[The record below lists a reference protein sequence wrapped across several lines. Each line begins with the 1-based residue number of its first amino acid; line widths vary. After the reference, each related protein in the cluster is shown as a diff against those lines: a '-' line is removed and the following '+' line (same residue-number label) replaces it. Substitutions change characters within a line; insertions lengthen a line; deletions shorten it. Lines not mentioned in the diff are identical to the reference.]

1 MRSEEKIFIQALQGK
16 KTSRPPIWLMRQ
28 AGRYLPEYKEVRKE
42 AGSFLDLCF
51 NPELATEVT
60 LQPIRR
66 YSFDASIL
74 FSDILVI
81 PHALGQK
88 LWFAEGEGPKL
99 EALKGEEDFEH
110 LTAANLHEI
119 LGPVYQTVRNLRQSL
134 PKEKAL
140 IGFAGAPWTVASY
153 MIEGGGTKDFMK
165 LKKWAFGKPA
175 LFQRL
180 IDLLVDVTADYLLK
194 QVEAGAEALQIFDS
208 WAGVIP
214 AAELKRWSL
223 DPIERI
229 AKKVKA
235 AHPSIPVI
243 AFPRGVGL
251 GYLSFA
257 ESGVIDCL
265 SLDQGLPLSWIKSNL
280 QSKKVVQGNLDPVSL
295 LVGGEHL
302 ETSVGAILKNLDGGP
317 FVFNLGHGII
327 QYTNPDH
334 VTLLVELV
342 CGSD

>member
-1 MRSEEKIFIQALQGK
+1 MRSEEKLFIQALRGQ

-28 AGRYLPEYKEVRKE
+28 AGRYLPEYKEVRRD

-51 NPELATEVT
+51 NPELACEVT

-66 YSFDASIL
+66 YGFDAAIL

-99 EALKGEEDFEH
+99 DALTGEADLDRLSVDK
-110 LTAANLHEI
+110 LHEA
-119 LGPVYQTVRNLRQSL
+119 LGPVYQTVGRLKESL
-134 PKEKAL
+134 PSETAL

-165 LKKWAFGKPA
+165 LKKWAFGQPE

-180 IDLLVDVTADYLLK
+180 IDLLVDATADYLIK
-194 QVEAGAEALQIFDS
+194 QVDAGAEALQIFDS

-214 AAELKRWSL
+214 AGDLKRWSL
-223 DPIERI
+223 DPILRI
-229 AKKVKA
+229 VDKVKTV
-235 AHPSIPVI
+235 HPSVPIIV
-243 AFPRGVGL
+243 FPRGVGL

-257 ESGVIDCL
+257 ESEQLDCL
-265 SLDQGLPLSWIKSNL
+265 SLDQSLPLSWARDNL
-280 QSKKVVQGNLDPVSL
+280 QRKKTVQGNLDPVSL

-302 ETSVGAILKNLDGGP
+302 ESSVAAILSNLKDGP

-334 VTLLVELV
+334 VSRLIELV
-342 CGSD
+342 RRD